1 MQTENNKLN
10 ENESINI
17 MNPQGEYN
25 GKGKEYYENG
35 DIKFEGDY
43 INGKRNRNGT
53 EYYSKKNDCNNF
65 GRNMMTM
72 SFLSSLDRYGILTDE
87 GKHLYKIKKDKVK
100 YIGQF
105 LNGVKNGKGTS
116 YKINGQIEYE
126 GEFLNNKIIRGKK
139 YKNNKVIYE
148 GDFCNQQY
156 HGKGKEYINGHLI
169 YEGEFEKGKRHG
181 NGKEFKYGNVV
192 FEGKYENGKRVE

>member
-1 MQTENNKLN
+1 MEKETNKLN
-10 ENESINI
+10 KKESINVV
-17 MNPQGEYN
+17 NPQSEYN

-43 INGKRNRNGT
+43 INGKRNENGT

-65 GRNMMTM
+65 GTNMISM
-72 SFLSSLDRYGILTDE
+72 SLLRSLDQYGVLTDE
-87 GKHLYKIKKDKVK
+87 GKNLYKIKKDKVK
-100 YIGQF
+100 YVGQY

-116 YKINGQIEYE
+116 YKINGEIEYE
-126 GEFLNNKIIRGKK
+126 GEFSNNKIIRGKK
-139 YKNNKVIYE
+139 YKSYKVIYE
-148 GDFCNQQY
+148 GDFLNQKY
-156 HGKGKEYINGHLI
+156 HGKGKEYRNGHLI
-169 YEGEFEKGKRHG
+169 YEGEFEEGKRHG